1 MNTSKNN
8 NKIAAII
15 PFFNERATINQVIQ
29 LTLKHVD
36 AVIAIDDGS
45 TDNSSE
51 TIALTEN
58 ITLIVNATNR
68 GKGFALRKGFSYAV
82 EKGFDKLI
90 TIDADMQHNP
100 DEIPLL
106 CSKLND
112 YPIVI
117 GNRLNNLKGMP
128 LQRKISNKITSYL
141 LSIKTGQDIL
151 DSQSGFRA
159 YSAEVIANVKTGED
173 GYEAESEI
181 LIKAS
186 QKGYR
191 IGFENISTIYGDE
204 ISKMNPVKS
213 TIGFIKLIFN

>member
-1 MNTSKNN
+1 LNTSKNN

-68 GKGFALRKGFSYAV
+68 GKGFALRKGLSYAV

-159 YSAEVIANVKTGED
+159 YSAEVIANVKTDED

-204 ISKMNPVKS
+204 ISNMNPVKS

>member
-1 MNTSKNN
+1 LNTSKNN

-29 LTLKHVD
+29 LTLNHVD

-68 GKGFALRKGFSYAV
+68 GKGFALRKGLSYAV

-117 GNRLNNLKGMP
+117 GNRLNNLKDMP